1 MTITRTLKSLA
12 LASLAVIFSSCA
24 GYRVGADK
32 PTKMAAV
39 NTLAIPVFKN
49 QSLEPRSSV
58 LVTNNVIKQF
68 QMNTTYRI
76 TDTAS
81 ADAILKG
88 TILRFERRQL
98 RGART
103 NVLKSRELEIKLWV
117 DYTVEDAKTGTVLL
131 KGTAQG
137 DTSVF
142 LDAKFQNTER
152 RAIDEASRKVAQEI
166 FSRVGEGW

>member
-12 LASLAVIFSSCA
+12 LASLALIFSSCA
-24 GYRVGADK
+24 GYQMGADK
-32 PTKMAAV
+32 PAKMADV
-39 NTLAIPVFKN
+39 KNLAIPVFKN
-49 QSLEPRSSV
+49 LSLEPRSSV
-58 LVTNNVIKQF
+58 LVTNNVVKQF
-68 QMNTTYRI
+68 HMNTTYRI
-76 TDTAS
+76 TDTGS

-98 RGART
+98 RGTRT

-117 DYTVEDAKTGTVLL
+117 EYTVEDSKTGTVLL
-131 KGTAQG
+131 KGAAQG

-152 RAIDEASRKVAQEI
+152 QAIDEASRKVAQEI
-166 FSRVGEGW
+166 YSRVGEGW

>member
-1 MTITRTLKSLA
+1 MTILRSLHTLATLT
-12 LASLAVIFSSCA
+12 VVTFFTSCA
-24 GYRVGADK
+24 GYHVGADK
-32 PTKMAAV
+32 PTKMAGV
-39 NTLAIPVFKN
+39 SSLAIPVFKN

-68 QMNTTYRI
+68 QMDTTYKI
-76 TDTAS
+76 TDTAH
-81 ADAILKG
+81 ADAVLKG

-98 RGART
+98 RGVRT

-117 DYTVEDAKTGTVLL
+117 EYSVEDSKTGAVLM

-142 LDAKFQNTER
+142 LDPKFQSTER
-152 RAIDEASRKVAQEI
+152 QAIDEASRKAAQEI
-166 FSRVGEGW
+166 FSRVAEGW